1 MNKTL
6 MCWLLLGLAFV
17 SCENKQKEQ
26 TKEKPDKFPVMK
38 FEEQFYDF
46 KEITEGDTIVHYFK
60 FTNTGT
66 ASLIIMNAVASC
78 GCTVPTYPENP
89 IPPGESGQIK
99 VVFNSKNK
107 MGMQNKTV
115 SVYANTFPPENT
127 VFLKGKVNE
136 RK

>member
-1 MNKTL
+1 